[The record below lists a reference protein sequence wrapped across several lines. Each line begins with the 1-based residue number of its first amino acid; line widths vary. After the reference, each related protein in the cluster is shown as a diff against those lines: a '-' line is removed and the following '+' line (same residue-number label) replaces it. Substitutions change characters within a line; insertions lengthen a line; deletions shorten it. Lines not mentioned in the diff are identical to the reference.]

1 MFTGGEPIMIS
12 NITIGGGFKGALR
25 YAYEKESA
33 KPLYRN
39 GVFGKDAGAIAGEM
53 RAVADQKN
61 IKNPVF
67 HISLSL
73 DNEHGS
79 DEQWKLA
86 SEAYLTKMGFDL
98 EKSQYTVTRHKDT
111 KHDHCHII
119 ANRVMLDGRVVSDSN
134 SFKRSH
140 EATRSAEAAAGLNA
154 FDKTAQQTLKG
165 KLHGLKSHINDSLAQ
180 HKNYQAF
187 KAEKSA
193 KDMANIAQKH
203 GLLAPT
209 LQSFVDAIMR
219 RMIFDGELLSD
230 LLAPLELGWKA
241 RTQKELALMEDLM
254 PLLKKLAQG
263 REISGLAAY
272 E

>member
-140 EATRSAEAAAGLNA
+140 EATRSAEAAAG
-154 FDKTAQQTLKG
+154 
-165 KLHGLKSHINDSLAQ
+165 
-180 HKNYQAF
+180 
-187 KAEKSA
+187 
-193 KDMANIAQKH
+193 
-203 GLLAPT
+203 
-209 LQSFVDAIMR
+209 
-219 RMIFDGELLSD
+219 
-230 LLAPLELGWKA
+230 
-241 RTQKELALMEDLM
+241 
-254 PLLKKLAQG
+254 
-263 REISGLAAY
+263 
-272 E
+272 